1 MRRCRYVSSAVLGK
15 NKITPVEER
24 RQESFPGGRLDTL
37 RVNENQVNESMK
49 LGRIHNT
56 VHRQREEQGVLGPED
71 NNTWFARVQ
80 YANQDCEWR
89 TKGYCVFMGRNLCGK
104 ILNAKWDSWYTSSLP
119 GVGGLLFNFCWNI
132 WGQVCRGKCLE
143 LEYCSG
149 EEGSQCFI
157 LKAGKLLFGRKVERK
172 L

>member
-1 MRRCRYVSSAVLGK
+1 
-15 NKITPVEER
+15 
-24 RQESFPGGRLDTL
+24 
-37 RVNENQVNESMK
+37 MK

-56 VHRQREEQGVLGPED
+56 VNRQREQQGILGPED

-89 TKGYCVFMGRNLCGK
+89 TKGYCAFMGRNLCGR

-132 WGQVCRGKCLE
+132 WGQVCMGEMSWIRILFRRRGKPGL
-143 LEYCSG
+143 YS
-149 EEGSQCFI
+149 
-157 LKAGKLLFGRKVERK
+157 KGRKTHVWKESWKKALTRTHSLTGCRRVTGVILDRK
-172 L
+172 F

>member
-1 MRRCRYVSSAVLGK
+1 
-15 NKITPVEER
+15 
-24 RQESFPGGRLDTL
+24 
-37 RVNENQVNESMK
+37 MK

-89 TKGYCVFMGRNLCGK
+89 TQGYCVFMGRNLCGR

-119 GVGGLLFNFCWNI
+119 GVGGLLLNFCWNI
-132 WGQVCRGKCLE
+132 WGQVCRGE
-143 LEYCSG
+143 MSWIR
-149 EEGSQCFI
+149 I
-157 LKAGKLLFGRKVERK
+157 LFRRRGKSVLYSKGRKTLVWKESWTKALTRTHSLTDCRRVTGVRLDRK
-172 L
+172 F